1 MRSPLRGELLGGGGK
16 NDGAAASERAS
27 IAGVLGRS
35 ELPKL
40 TPVVSPDRAVADTV
54 PRRLLK
60 RKRVQL
66 FDEHRYQ
73 ALEELGSFRAVRK
86 ATVICS
92 FNESPE
98 EKVKLL
104 WRLAEFAAAE
114 AKLPDGLTLTE
125 GRTVF

>member
-1 MRSPLRGELLGGGGK
+1 M
-16 NDGAAASERAS
+16 
-27 IAGVLGRS
+27 
-35 ELPKL
+35 
-40 TPVVSPDRAVADTV
+40 VSPDRAVTVPV
-54 PRRLLK
+54 PRRFLK

-66 FDEHRYQ
+66 LDEHRYQ
-73 ALEELGSFRAVRK
+73 ALEELGSFRAVRN
-86 ATVICS
+86 ATVVCS

-104 WRLAEFAAAE
+104 WRLAEFPAAE